1 MVDMNLPIYHL
12 LKDIASVEL
21 EFPDKFS
28 EFPVITIAEVSNPSG
43 VIYEGKELNSAVTY
57 QVDVWDNGES
67 RQECERIASEV
78 SKRLIANNFTRPMSR
93 GLKDPSGLHRKT
105 MYFKIN
111 IIEKGVF

>member
-12 LKDIASVEL
+12 LKDIADVDT
-21 EFPDKFS
+21 EFPNVNAK
-28 EFPVITIAEVSNPSG
+28 FPVITIVEVSNPSG
-43 VIYEGKELNSAVTY
+43 VIYEGQELNSAVTY

-78 SKRLIANNFTRPMSR
+78 SKRLLANNFTRPMSR
-93 GLKDPSGLHRKT
+93 GMKDPSGLFRKT